1 MSAETKN
8 AIGDKHTIRKKHGSK
23 SKEYKAAKAKSKKL
37 VKKDQLNKIEKD
49 FDTISSLPP
58 EKQYYATIKRLYT
71 TIVAVEIPEQRLRDK
86 TRVCSLIK
94 F

>member
-49 FDTISSLPP
+49 LDTISSLPP
-58 EKQYYATIKRLYT
+58 EKQYYAAIKRLK
-71 TIVAVEIPEQRLRDK
+71 ANQKHQLGHRR
-86 TRVCSLIK
+86 
-94 F
+94 